1 MSEILYNFAQNNAS
15 LDDVN
20 SNIQG
25 IQEVRGD
32 IDSIFNTL
40 ASVYEGEGAQALNQA
55 HLRVSQMMDDALNT
69 TAHTQ
74 QQALDQQSAM
84 QAMDRANAGSF

>member
-1 MSEILYNFAQNNAS
+1 MTEILYNFAQNNSS
-15 LDDVN
+15 LEDVN
-20 SNIQG
+20 GNIQA

-32 IDSIFNTL
+32 IDGIFNTL
-40 ASVYEGEGAQALNQA
+40 ATVYEGEGAVALNQA
-55 HLRVSQMMDDALNT
+55 HLRVSQMMDEALNNV
-69 TAHTQ
+69 ANTQ

>member
-15 LDDVN
+15 LEDV
-20 SNIQG
+20 SGNIQA

-40 ASVYEGEGAQALNQA
+40 ATVYEGEGALALNQA
-55 HLRVSQMMDDALNT
+55 HIKVSGMMDEALNNV
-69 TAHTQ
+69 ANTQ
-74 QQALDQQSAM
+74 QQAMDQQSAM
-84 QAMDRANAGSF
+84 QAMDRANASAF

>member
-15 LDDVN
+15 LEDV
-20 SNIQG
+20 SGNINA

-32 IDSIFNTL
+32 IDTIFNTL
-40 ASVYEGEGAQALNQA
+40 ASVYEGEGAVALNAA
-55 HLRVSQMMDDALNT
+55 HIKVSQMMDEALNNV
-69 TAHTQ
+69 AHTQ

-84 QAMDRANAGSF
+84 QAMDRANAAAF